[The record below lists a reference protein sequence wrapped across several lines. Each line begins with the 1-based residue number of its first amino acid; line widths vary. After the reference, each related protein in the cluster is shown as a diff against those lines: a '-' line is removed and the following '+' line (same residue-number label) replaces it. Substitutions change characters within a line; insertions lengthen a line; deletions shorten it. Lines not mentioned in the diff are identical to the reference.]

1 MAQTL
6 DMTRG
11 APARLI
17 ISVALPLMLG
27 TIFQQLYSLVDSA
40 VVGQL
45 LGVDAFAAVG
55 AASFFGWLA
64 FSVVLGMTQGFGVLF
79 AQRFGAKV
87 GLKRAVA
94 MAVLLAFALS
104 AAMTALFLLCVR
116 PVLVLVRTP
125 EALLPGA
132 LAYLHWTLGGL
143 IVTFFYNT
151 AASLLRALGD
161 GRTPLV
167 AVILSSVLNIVL
179 DVLFVAAFHM
189 GIGGVACATLIAQFF
204 SFLYCIAKLRTYQVA
219 RPVRTD
225 FTPEPSTLR
234 ELMRLGT
241 PLALRDAI
249 ISIGGL
255 FVQSV
260 INGFGVLFVAG
271 TTAARRCFGLIEM
284 AGAALDGAIAT
295 YVGQNFGAGEHA
307 RIRTGVRTSARIAL
321 ACAIVMAAL
330 TFLLGRP
337 LLGLLLP
344 SSAESAQAIDIGYA
358 NLCAIALCLPALY
371 LLYIYRSAL
380 QGIGRPLAPML
391 SGFVELLLRIATV
404 YLLPR
409 IMGPWGVYL
418 ADPVGWI
425 GAALLLGG
433 SYAVANRKI
442 LQAESKE
449 C

>member
-17 ISVALPLMLG
+17 ISFALPLMLG

-151 AASLLRALGD
+151 AA
-161 GRTPLV
+161 PC
-167 AVILSSVLNIVL
+167 
-179 DVLFVAAFHM
+179 
-189 GIGGVACATLIAQFF
+189 CARWAT
-204 SFLYCIAKLRTYQVA
+204 
-219 RPVRTD
+219 
-225 FTPEPSTLR
+225 
-234 ELMRLGT
+234 G
-241 PLALRDAI
+241 
-249 ISIGGL
+249 
-255 FVQSV
+255 
-260 INGFGVLFVAG
+260 
-271 TTAARRCFGLIEM
+271 ARR
-284 AGAALDGAIAT
+284 
-295 YVGQNFGAGEHA
+295 
-307 RIRTGVRTSARIAL
+307 SS
-321 ACAIVMAAL
+321 
-330 TFLLGRP
+330 
-337 LLGLLLP
+337 P
-344 SSAESAQAIDIGYA
+344 SSSPACSTSRWTCSSWRPFIWASAAS
-358 NLCAIALCLPALY
+358 PA
-371 LLYIYRSAL
+371 RH
-380 QGIGRPLAPML
+380 
-391 SGFVELLLRIATV
+391 
-404 YLLPR
+404 
-409 IMGPWGVYL
+409 
-418 ADPVGWI
+418 
-425 GAALLLGG
+425 
-433 SYAVANRKI
+433 
-442 LQAESKE
+442 
-449 C
+449 